1 MLSITLFQQIAA
13 SSITPSQVPLLSKFY
28 FATLIIS
35 TLSLIFSSII
45 LRIYYHSAKPMPA
58 KVRWLLKSWFGRLI
72 LLRLCKTEEESSLEI
87 GKQNLGLNV
96 VAPTSLDENHE
107 KKEDNGVN
115 EKQEQN
121 LWKRGSK
128 RAEDRLNKKDVLP
141 DIKSSSKATP
151 FSVEVQKAHRQEE
164 IRKEWVDLVL
174 FMDRMSMIV
183 LLAVLFACIIWFF

>member
-1 MLSITLFQQIAA
+1 MKEYPTYNFIIPSILLAFLVVFVFVIPPESGERASFVITIMLSITLFQQIAA

-107 KKEDNGVN
+107 KKEDNEEN

-121 LWKRGSK
+121 LWKRGSQ
-128 RAEDRLNKKDVLP
+128 RTE
-141 DIKSSSKATP
+141 
-151 FSVEVQKAHRQEE
+151 
-164 IRKEWVDLVL
+164 
-174 FMDRMSMIV
+174 
-183 LLAVLFACIIWFF
+183 